1 MKFAASLAAV
11 GLLIVGAMVMQA
23 AAQPA
28 PAYPPPGSSY
38 PPPGSS
44 YPPPAASPYPP
55 PAAAPYSPPPASS
68 YPPPGPAP
76 AYTQHPV
83 PPRDD
88 QFSPDE
94 LIEAGHRFFGGVSRG
109 LAMIVQ
115 RAGSQWGQPNGY
127 ILGEEAGGAFV
138 GGLRYGDGT
147 LYTKNAGDRRV
158 FWEGPTVGFDAG
170 ADGARTMMLVY
181 NLPSTEAIYDRFGG
195 IDGSAYF
202 VGGLGMT
209 ALTAR
214 DIVLVPI
221 RTGVGLRLGANL
233 GYLKFTSRPTWN
245 PF

>member
-1 MKFAASLAAV
+1 MNSAVKFAVAA
-11 GLLIVGAMVMQA
+11 LLFAGSIAVEAI
-23 AAQPA
+23 AQPA
-28 PAYPPPGSSY
+28 PAYPPP
-38 PPPGSS
+38 
-44 YPPPAASPYPP
+44 AAAPYPP
-55 PAAAPYSPPPASS
+55 PAAAPYPPPAAAPSPPPAAG
-68 YPPPGPAP
+68 PPPATAYAPPAATASP
-76 AYTQHPV
+76 PPV

-88 QFSPDE
+88 QFSAGE
-94 LIEAGHRFFGGVSRG
+94 LIDAGQSFFGGVSRG
-109 LAMIVQ
+109 LAMIVEK
-115 RAGSQWGQPNGY
+115 AGSQWGQPNGY

-181 NLPSTEAIYDRFGG
+181 NLPRTEAIFDRFGG

-209 ALTAR
+209 ALAAN
-214 DIVLVPI
+214 DVVLVPI
-221 RTGVGLRLGANL
+221 RSGVGLRLGANL

>member
-1 MKFAASLAAV
+1 
-11 GLLIVGAMVMQA
+11 
-23 AAQPA
+23 
-28 PAYPPPGSSY
+28 
-38 PPPGSS
+38 
-44 YPPPAASPYPP
+44 
-55 PAAAPYSPPPASS
+55 
-68 YPPPGPAP
+68 
-76 AYTQHPV
+76 V

-88 QFSPDE
+88 QFSPGE
-94 LIEAGHRFFGGVSRG
+94 LIDAGHRFFGGVSRG

-115 RAGSQWGQPNGY
+115 KAGSQWGQPNGY

-181 NLPSTEAIYDRFGG
+181 SLPRTDAIFDRFGG
-195 IDGSAYF
+195 IDGSAYL

-209 ALTAR
+209 ALAAN
-214 DIVLVPI
+214 DIVIVPI
-221 RTGVGLRLGANL
+221 RSGVGLRLGANV